1 MLFSLRS
8 CIISEILLW
17 EVNIEERP
25 ESEGR
30 KIKERRPKLVK
41 HTFLFLMVV
50 VMALVLS
57 TQALAASYKPEY
69 KLSLVVGP
77 QTSWAQSGVKFADLV
92 RERTGGRINIKCYFA
107 GQLFAGMQ
115 TNEFLITRQGIADFA
130 VGSTINWSPT
140 VKELNLFNLPFFFPQ
155 YKALDAV
162 EAGEP
167 GRRLFKIIE
176 EKGVM
181 GLGGGENGFRELT
194 NSKRPVRTPEDM
206 DGLKIRVVGSPLFID
221 TFRAFG
227 ANPVSINWSETLT
240 ALQQKTV
247 DGQENPVSSIV
258 IPYKLWEINK
268 YITVW
273 HYAIDPHILGICKE
287 TWNSFDPK
295 DREIVAR
302 AAQEAMAWNKGE
314 ARKGLEGSNEA
325 LETLKKHG
333 MEVSILTPKETE
345 AFKARTKSVY
355 DKWVRE
361 IGPDLV
367 NMAEKIVKEVK

>member
-1 MLFSLRS
+1 MVKRISL
-8 CIISEILLW
+8 
-17 EVNIEERP
+17 
-25 ESEGR
+25 
-30 KIKERRPKLVK
+30 LV
-41 HTFLFLMVV
+41 MVV
-50 VMALVLS
+50 GTAFVLS
-57 TQALAASYKPEY
+57 TQVQAASYKPEY
-69 KLSLVVGP
+69 KLSVVVGP

-92 RERTGGRINIKCYFA
+92 RERTGGKIHIKCYFA

-140 VKELNLFNLPFFFPQ
+140 VKELNLFNLPFFFPS

-162 EAGEP
+162 EIREP
-167 GRRLFKIIE
+167 GKLLFKIIE
-176 EKGVM
+176 EKGVI
-181 GLGGGENGFRELT
+181 GLGWGENGYRELT
-194 NSKRPVRTPEDM
+194 NSKRPVRAPEDIN
-206 DGLKIRVVGSPLFID
+206 GLKIRVVGSPLFID

-258 IPYKLWEINK
+258 IPYKLWEMNK
-268 YITVW
+268 HITVW
-273 HYAIDPHILGICKE
+273 RYAIDPHILGISKE

-295 DREIVAR
+295 DREIVAK
-302 AAQEAMAWNKGE
+302 AAHEAMAWNKRE
-314 ARKGLEGSNEA
+314 ARRGLEGSNEA
-325 LETLKKHG
+325 FETLKKHG

-345 AFKARTKSVY
+345 GFKAKTKAVY
-355 DKWVRE
+355 DKWEKE

-367 NMAEKIVKEVK
+367 SAAEKIVKETK